1 MYGKRKIFRTDGD
14 HPFTYESE
22 AIPKRKTEVEL
33 PETLRHLREM
43 ERKCLGQYQVY
54 DYPPAAFL
62 KEARAAVD
70 YEDDTAYPWPCRHY
84 FPTYASLTDAELR
97 GYFGWRT
104 RFRKGGTEEA
114 PTTFVFLHIYEL
126 LNQVGTENVEDGLR
140 KLRRIDQVY
149 GKRDGVIHGKLVHW
163 IPDYMI
169 YYRLPL
175 SLWTEEEKNLFLPGN
190 DILEVVADADS
201 LAPKDLFALVD
212 TLGKNC
218 LTKSRL
224 YKQNPQWLSYFAA
237 HATMKFIEYCR
248 RHRQN
253 TFWES
258 YVYDETYEWLSLFA
272 TAIFVAEPHLP
283 EFTYELTPR
292 CQVSC
297 KGSFF
302 MIKHR
307 VLNERKL
314 VRLRKILRAM
324 DAYLRDKVQFKYPLV
339 VPIEKKYLT
348 RIFDETY
355 EEMLEAQKL
364 EQRRHVHID
373 LSRLSSIRRDSE
385 TTRDKL
391 MTEEERSGHP
401 AAEMLSDVEDAEAP
415 QEVTPAAAEETQREV
430 AVHEVE
436 MPAVQETE
444 QAAEEQTEASDA
456 EPAGKT
462 PGETAEAATAGEL
475 PYGLSEDEYHFL
487 QCLLYGRDWHWI
499 TGKGLMASLLIDS
512 INEKLYDEFSD
523 TVLTEGD
530 GPELIEDYIEE
541 LKGTIKP

>member
-43 ERKCLGQYQVY
+43 ERQCLGQYQVY
-54 DYPPAAFL
+54 DYPPAVFL
-62 KEARAAVD
+62 EEARAAVD

-126 LNQVGTENVEDGLR
+126 LNQVGVESVEDGLR
-140 KLRRIDQVY
+140 KLRRIDRIY

-190 DILEVVADADS
+190 DILEVIAGADD
-201 LAPKDLFALVD
+201 LAPQDLFALLD

-224 YKQNPQWLSYFAA
+224 YKQNSQWFSYFVA
-237 HATMKFIEYCR
+237 HAAMKFIAYCK

-258 YVYDETYEWLSLFA
+258 YVYDETDEWLSLFA
-272 TAIFVAEPHLP
+272 TAIFVADPHLP

-292 CQVSC
+292 CRVSC

-348 RIFDETY
+348 KLFDEAY
-355 EEMLEAQKL
+355 QEMLEAQKL

-391 MTEEERSGHP
+391 MTEEERWGHP
-401 AAEMLSDVEDAEAP
+401 ASELMDEEEAEAP
-415 QEVTPAAAEETQREV
+415 QNVTTLVAAETSRPDFV
-430 AVHEVE
+430 ASQEE
-436 MPAVQETE
+436 MPEVQEIKPVVEETE
-444 QAAEEQTEASDA
+444 VSEP
-456 EPAGKT
+456 EPAESELA
-462 PGETAEAATAGEL
+462 ETAETSPGGEL

-487 QCLLYGRDWHWI
+487 QCLLYGKDWHWI

-530 GPELIEDYIEE
+530 GPELIEDYIDD